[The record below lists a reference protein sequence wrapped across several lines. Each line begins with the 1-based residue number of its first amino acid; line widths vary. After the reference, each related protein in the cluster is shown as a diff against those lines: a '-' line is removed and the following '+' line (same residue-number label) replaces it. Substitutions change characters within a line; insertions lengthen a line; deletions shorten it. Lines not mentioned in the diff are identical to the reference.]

1 MAAVKVALTKA
12 QISRLTAARF
22 TGSDALDN
30 ATLWQAQQRRQ
41 ISRPITLAQV
51 GADKRLADCA
61 RKYAAIPDTKFKGV
75 LADHRES
82 NEQEDARVSINL
94 LDDGSIQGRC
104 AQAVRNYNPCP
115 YDKQPEYNDCRFPAG
130 VVIIGWTDFIM

>member
-1 MAAVKVALTKA
+1 MAAAKATQAEA

-41 ISRPITLAQV
+41 ISRPITLAKA
-51 GADKRLADCA
+51 GTDKHLADRA
-61 RKYAAIPDTKFKGV
+61 RKYAAIPETKFEGV
-75 LADHRES
+75 LADHRERI
-82 NEQEDARVSINL
+82 EQEDARVSINL
-94 LDDGSIQGRC
+94 LDDSSIQGRR
-104 AQAVRNYNPCP
+104 AQAVRNYDPCP

-130 VVIIGWTDFIM
+130 VVIVGWTDFIM